1 MNPNQ
6 KPERTVEVVLAQD
19 VTAYTRATVT
29 VPAGVDLETYLRD
42 QVDEIASDH
51 VFRPDWDTAEGLTIV
66 DATSSD
72 GEVLTDI
79 DVVPRPM
86 GTAYQAEA
94 LIRKHWRRLATS
106 LPPDV
111 VAEFRSLLKGD
122 VPCVNVAQLDVPTRL
137 IVGTIEDV
145 RKDVEN
151 GVVYLRSI
159 VEEPVLLQYGADV
172 KIEVRPD
179 NDTDRVAVYH
189 ATLGETVVD
198 YDQRRAPALQVT
210 VFQGGHS
217 IDPLQSFTLS
227 RAALEA
233 ETAGL
238 KAGPLEA

>member
-6 KPERTVEVVLAQD
+6 KPERTVDLVLAQD
-19 VTAYTRATVT
+19 VSAYTRATVT
-29 VPAGVDLETYLRD
+29 VPAGVDLEAYLRA
-42 QVDEIASDH
+42 QAHEIASDH
-51 VFRPDWDTAEGLTIV
+51 VFRPDWDTAEGMTIV
-66 DATSSD
+66 EAKSSD
-72 GEVLTDI
+72 GEVLTDV
-79 DVVPRPM
+79 DVEQRPS
-86 GTAYQAEA
+86 GTAYLAEA
-94 LIRKHWRRLATS
+94 LVRKHWRRLATS

-189 ATLGETVVD
+189 ASLGETVVD
-198 YDQRRAPALQVT
+198 YDQRRTPALQVT
-210 VFQGGHS
+210 VFPGGHS
-217 IDPLQSFTLS
+217 IESLQSLTLS
-227 RAALEA
+227 RSALEA
-233 ETAGL
+233 DNAGL
-238 KAGPLEA
+238 KAGSLEA